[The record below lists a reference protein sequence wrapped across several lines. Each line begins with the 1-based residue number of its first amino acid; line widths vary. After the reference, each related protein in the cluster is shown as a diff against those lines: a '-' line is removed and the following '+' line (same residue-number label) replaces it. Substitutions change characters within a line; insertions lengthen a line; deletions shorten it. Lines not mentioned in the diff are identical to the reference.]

1 MLGTFFGHCGLPCP
15 QSSLVDLIFTQKVP
29 ANAPTQADQIAL
41 LKKQLAEAKNEAN
54 VLSEESVEREKGSSS
69 IHGKKQA

>member
-1 MLGTFFGHCGLPCP
+1 M
-15 QSSLVDLIFTQKVP
+15 SSLVDLIFPQKVP
-29 ANAPTQADQIAL
+29 ANAPTQANVDDQIAL
-41 LKKQLAEAKNEAN
+41 LKKQLAEAKCEAN

>member
-1 MLGTFFGHCGLPCP
+1 M
-15 QSSLVDLIFTQKVP
+15 SSLVDLIFPKTVP
-29 ANAPTQADQIAL
+29 ANVDDQIAL